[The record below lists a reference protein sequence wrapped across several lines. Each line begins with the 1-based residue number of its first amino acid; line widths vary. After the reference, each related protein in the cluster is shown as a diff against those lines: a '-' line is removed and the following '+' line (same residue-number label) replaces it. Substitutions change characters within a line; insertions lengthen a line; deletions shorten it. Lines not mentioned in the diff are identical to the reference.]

1 MTAAR
6 IAPKTTATPE
16 KVVRPAALKAM
27 GLEVGVVMPVL
38 EGPTEPAETPAGA
51 VGAVGIRRMEEV
63 LAPQDMLQTV
73 VVLVTVTVTLEDW
86 PAETPGALECP
97 DMLGAE
103 GETAG
108 AEEPEGEL
116 VTAGMVP
123 VGVEPPMTV
132 EETVA
137 EVSVSQGVVVAA
149 AGVEELMTVE
159 ETMAEV
165 SVSQGVVVAS
175 AGVDEL
181 MTVEETMVEV
191 SVSQGVVVAEEVE
204 PEPPSWQSASPRTAR
219 HRLMGM
225 LMRPP
230 EEEDCCLQWTSPRT
244 ARQTLIGTLIRE
256 PPLLEEVEAWSHLAL
271 PRAAMQPLTGTLI
284 KPLVA
289 DCCLHSASPRI
300 PVQRP
305 TGTLIKPSVAWTP
318 EAEAARATREVIIDC
333 FILSKRG

>member
-1 MTAAR
+1 MAAAR

-97 DMLGAE
+97 DMLAE

-108 AEEPEGEL
+108 AEEPEGEP

-123 VGVEPPMTV
+123 VGVEPPI
-132 EETVA
+132 
-137 EVSVSQGVVVAA
+137 
-149 AGVEELMTVE
+149 TVE

-165 SVSQGVVVAS
+165 SVSQGVVVAAAGVDELMTEEETMVEVSVSHGVVVAS
-175 AGVDEL
+175 AGVEEL

-191 SVSQGVVVAEEVE
+191 SVSQGVVVAE

-230 EEEDCCLQWTSPRT
+230 EEEDCCLQ
-244 ARQTLIGTLIRE
+244 
-256 PPLLEEVEAWSHLAL
+256 
-271 PRAAMQPLTGTLI
+271 
-284 KPLVA
+284 
-289 DCCLHSASPRI
+289 
-300 PVQRP
+300 
-305 TGTLIKPSVAWTP
+305 
-318 EAEAARATREVIIDC
+318 
-333 FILSKRG
+333 